1 MMTRDEIRELATFQA
16 DETKGACALSFYFQ
30 PDPPQDRS
38 HRREAIVAKDVV
50 KQALKSSAAT
60 GNNGSLHADLDRVL
74 DLATNLRGHARG
86 RAVFACSAQNFWK
99 EYELPPHLVATQIY
113 LQPRFQLKP
122 LAALLGAQPALSV
135 AMVDRQRAR
144 FFDLRLDD
152 LRERGAIVHM
162 LSRNASS
169 YGYNGYEGGHA
180 ERRVSEEALQHFKAV
195 SERLRTDFEKGIWER
210 LIVGCQDANWSEFES
225 HLHPYVKQRLIGRF
239 SADVA
244 SVSNEEIRDRAGA
257 VLNQWI
263 AKRASTKVSEA
274 LDFAKSNGRGVTG
287 LRRVLQALETGE
299 VQAIFL
305 TENYLLEPSSARTAV
320 TSTSTWFRRAW
331 PAESPLANSPTSAMP
346 SSPSPS
352 AATSNCSISRST
364 PIWIAPAISPRSC
377 ASAPI
382 RQQDRSRRHRR
393 TWASRACVVTGLC
406 PVQAGPRSH
415 TWRVGHFRGEA

>member
-1 MMTRDEIRELATFQA
+1 MMTRDEIRELAAFRA

-38 HRREAIVAKDVV
+38 HRREAIVAKDIV
-50 KQALKSSAAT
+50 KQALKSAAAS
-60 GNNGSLHADLDRVL
+60 GKNGSLHADLDRVL
-74 DLATNLRGHARG
+74 DLATNLRGNSRG
-86 RAVFACSAQNFWK
+86 RAVFACSAQNFWR
-99 EYELPPHLVATQIY
+99 EYELPPHLGGTQIY

-122 LAALLGAQPALSV
+122 MAALLGAQPALCV

-169 YGYNGYEGGHA
+169 YGYNGYEAGHA

-210 LIVGCQDANWSEFES
+210 LIVGCQDANWAEVES

-244 SVSNEEIRDRAGA
+244 SVSNEEIRDHAAA
-257 VLNQWI
+257 VLNRWI
-263 AKRASTKVSEA
+263 TERANSKASEA
-274 LDFAKSNGRGVTG
+274 VDFAKSHGRGVTG

-299 VQAIFL
+299 VQTIFL
-305 TENYLLEPSSARTAV
+305 TENYSARAV
-320 TSTSTWFRRAW
+320 ECPHCGHLDAHLVPSCVACGNPTRELADVCDAIIPIAIRRDIELFYLKEHSDLDHAGNIAALLRFRSDQR
-331 PAESPLANSPTSAMP
+331 TGQV
-346 SSPSPS
+346 
-352 AATSNCSISRST
+352 AA
-364 PIWIAPAISPRSC
+364 
-377 ASAPI
+377 AS
-382 RQQDRSRRHRR
+382 
-393 TWASRACVVTGLC
+393 
-406 PVQAGPRSH
+406 
-415 TWRVGHFRGEA
+415 

>member
-1 MMTRDEIRELATFQA
+1 MTRDEIRELAAFQA

-50 KQALKSSAAT
+50 KQALKSAAAQ
-60 GNNGSLHADLDRVL
+60 GKNGTLHADLDRVL
-74 DLATNLRGHARG
+74 DLATNLRGSARG

-99 EYELPPHLVATQIY
+99 EYELPPHLGGTHIY
-113 LQPRFQLKP
+113 LQSHFQLKP
-122 LAALLGAQPALSV
+122 LAALLGAQPALCV

-162 LSRNASS
+162 LSRSASS
-169 YGYNGYEGGHA
+169 YGYNGYEAGHA

-195 SERLRTDFEKGIWER
+195 SERLRTELERGIWER
-210 LIVGCQDANWSEFES
+210 LIIGCQDANWSEFES

-257 VLNQWI
+257 VLDRWI
-263 AKRASTKVSEA
+263 AERGVKKASEA

-299 VQAIFL
+299 VQSIFL
-305 TENYLLEPSSARTAV
+305 TENYSAHAVQCPHCGHLDAHLVPTCVACGHATRELTDVCDAIIPIAIRRDIELFYLKDHESLDRAGNIAALLRFRSDQ
-320 TSTSTWFRRAW
+320 TSGQI
-331 PAESPLANSPTSAMP
+331 
-346 SSPSPS
+346 
-352 AATSNCSISRST
+352 AA
-364 PIWIAPAISPRSC
+364 
-377 ASAPI
+377 AS
-382 RQQDRSRRHRR
+382 
-393 TWASRACVVTGLC
+393 
-406 PVQAGPRSH
+406 
-415 TWRVGHFRGEA
+415 

>member
-1 MMTRDEIRELATFQA
+1 MMTRDEIRELAAFQA

-50 KQALKSSAAT
+50 KQALKSSAAI
-60 GNNGSLHADLDRVL
+60 GKNGSLHADLDRVL

-99 EYELPPHLVATQIY
+99 EYELPPHLVSTQIY

-122 LAALLGAQPALSV
+122 LAALLGAQPALCV
-135 AMVDRQRAR
+135 AIVDRQRAR

-169 YGYNGYEGGHA
+169 QGYNGYEGGHA

-195 SERLRTDFEKGIWER
+195 SERLRTDSEKGIWER

-244 SVSNEEIRDRAGA
+244 SVSNEEIRDRAAA
-257 VLNQWI
+257 VLSQWI

-287 LRRVLQALETGE
+287 LRRVLGALETGE

-305 TENYLLEPSSARTAV
+305 TENYSARAVECPHCGHLDVHLVPSCVACGKPTRELTDVCDAILPIAIRRDIELFYLKEHTDLDRAGNIAALLRFRSDQTTGQIATA
-320 TSTSTWFRRAW
+320 S
-331 PAESPLANSPTSAMP
+331 
-346 SSPSPS
+346 
-352 AATSNCSISRST
+352 
-364 PIWIAPAISPRSC
+364 
-377 ASAPI
+377 
-382 RQQDRSRRHRR
+382 
-393 TWASRACVVTGLC
+393 
-406 PVQAGPRSH
+406 
-415 TWRVGHFRGEA
+415 

>member
-16 DETKGACALSFYFQ
+16 DETTGACALSFYFQ

-50 KQALKSSAAT
+50 KQALKSAAAT
-60 GNNGSLHADLDRVL
+60 GKDGSLHADLDRVL

-99 EYELPPHLVATQIY
+99 EYELPPHLVSTQIY

-169 YGYNGYEGGHA
+169 QGYNGYEGGHA

-305 TENYLLEPSSARTAV
+305 TGNYSARAVECPYCGHLDAHLVPSCVACGKPTRELTDVCDAIIPIAIRRDIELFYLKEHTDLDRAGNIAALLRFRSDQTTGQIATA
-320 TSTSTWFRRAW
+320 S
-331 PAESPLANSPTSAMP
+331 
-346 SSPSPS
+346 
-352 AATSNCSISRST
+352 
-364 PIWIAPAISPRSC
+364 
-377 ASAPI
+377 
-382 RQQDRSRRHRR
+382 
-393 TWASRACVVTGLC
+393 
-406 PVQAGPRSH
+406 
-415 TWRVGHFRGEA
+415 

>member
-1 MMTRDEIRELATFQA
+1 MTRDEIRELAAFQA

-38 HRREAIVAKDVV
+38 HRREAIVAKDVI
-50 KQALKSSAAT
+50 KQALKSAAAQ
-60 GNNGSLHADLDRVL
+60 GKNGSLHADLDRVL

-86 RAVFACSAQNFWK
+86 RAIFACSAQNFWK
-99 EYELPPHLVATQIY
+99 EYELPPHLVATNIY

-122 LAALLGAQPALSV
+122 LAALLGAQPALCV

-162 LSRNASS
+162 LSRSASS

-180 ERRVSEEALQHFKAV
+180 ERRVAEEALQHFKAV
-195 SERLRTDFEKGIWER
+195 SERLRTDFEKGTWER
-210 LIVGCQDANWSEFES
+210 LIVGCQDANWPEFES

-244 SVSNEEIRDRAGA
+244 SVSNEEIRDRGGA
-257 VLNQWI
+257 VLNRWI
-263 AKRASTKVSEA
+263 AERGEKKVSEA

-299 VQAIFL
+299 VQSIFL
-305 TENYLLEPSSARTAV
+305 TENYSAHAVECPHCGHLDVHLVPTCVACGHPTRELTDVCDAIIPIAVRRDIELFYLKKHEGLDRAGNIAALLRFRSDQRTGQI
-320 TSTSTWFRRAW
+320 
-331 PAESPLANSPTSAMP
+331 
-346 SSPSPS
+346 
-352 AATSNCSISRST
+352 AA
-364 PIWIAPAISPRSC
+364 
-377 ASAPI
+377 AS
-382 RQQDRSRRHRR
+382 
-393 TWASRACVVTGLC
+393 
-406 PVQAGPRSH
+406 
-415 TWRVGHFRGEA
+415 